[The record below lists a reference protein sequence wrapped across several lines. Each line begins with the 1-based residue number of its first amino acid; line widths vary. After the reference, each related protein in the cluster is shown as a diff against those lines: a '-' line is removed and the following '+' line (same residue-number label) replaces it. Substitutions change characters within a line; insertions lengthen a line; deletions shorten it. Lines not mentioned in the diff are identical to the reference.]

1 MHRHWPTWW
10 PSFNFINT
18 VKHLWLRPSST
29 IHLLYMGPAPAG
41 LQADYLR
48 LQTLLLLLLLQLLLL
63 LLAHIAHCTAPVAT
77 AQAAGVAST
86 QAALLQPAS
95 NPAHYPLQKRL
106 LLLLLPLLLLL
117 LVLLLLLNTAL
128 QGANMTVAGAADEAA
143 GEALQT
149 V

>member
-1 MHRHWPTWW
+1 
-10 PSFNFINT
+10 
-18 VKHLWLRPSST
+18 
-29 IHLLYMGPAPAG
+29 MGPAPAG

-48 LQTLLLLLLLQLLLL
+48 LQTLLLLLLLQLL

-128 QGANMTVAGAADEAA
+128 QGAKMTVAGAADEAA